1 MIKIDRTMKGTLEEE
16 ENVLQKKNITRNYQ
30 NEAQK
35 STKSGIVSD
44 F

>member
-16 ENVLQKKNITRNYQ
+16 NYKKKNITRNYQ

-35 STKSGIVSD
+35 SDKSDTVSD